1 MWNEKASEEPKIF
14 FLLLKGGGV
23 IDNELTMDDTRAHP
37 TQAPASKTATG
48 LPEGSKCA
56 WTVRIGPLLVYIATF
71 LAKGT
76 WNSSGFYLRAKR
88 YICKIGVFS
97 RKLANMIVRKW
108 SEECFIKGEDN
119 TQLNTDK

>member
-88 YICKIGVFS
+88 YIYKISVF
-97 RKLANMIVRKW
+97 LENLLI
-108 SEECFIKGEDN
+108 
-119 TQLNTDK
+119 

>member
-1 MWNEKASEEPKIF
+1 MWNEQASEEPKIF

-56 WTVRIGPLLVYIATF
+56 WTVRTGPLLVYIAAF
-71 LAKGT
+71 WAKGT
-76 WNSSGFYLRAKR
+76 WSPSGLPLRAKR
-88 YICKIGVFS
+88 YIFKISVFLG
-97 RKLANMIVRKW
+97 KLANMIVRKW

-119 TQLNTDK
+119 TQLKTDK

>member
-1 MWNEKASEEPKIF
+1 
-14 FLLLKGGGV
+14 
-23 IDNELTMDDTRAHP
+23 MDDTRAHP

-71 LAKGT
+71 LVKGT

-88 YICKIGVFS
+88 YICKIIVFLG
-97 RKLANMIVRKW
+97 KLANMIVRKW